1 MKIGRMK
8 KSSIFLAL
16 FIVLCD
22 RLLKILANKSLL
34 SGSIGVIHF
43 TRLHNYGATMGIFRG
58 DRFLLTGIGMV
69 VIVALGIVWFKFMSR
84 SVWFW
89 IGWALLMG
97 GAVGNLLDRVMYG
110 YVTDMLQVPFYP
122 AIFNVADV
130 AIRAGIVLV
139 LIGYW
144 SKSRENQ

>member
-1 MKIGRMK
+1 
-8 KSSIFLAL
+8 
-16 FIVLCD
+16 
-22 RLLKILANKSLL
+22 
-34 SGSIGVIHF
+34 
-43 TRLHNYGATMGIFRG
+43 MGIFRG
-58 DRFLLTGIGMV
+58 DRILLTGIGMV
-69 VIVALGIVWFKFMSR
+69 VIVALGIVWFKFISR
-84 SVWFW
+84 SIWFW

-110 YVTDMLQVPFYP
+110 YVTDMIQIPFYP

-144 SKSRENQ
+144 SSFRESKEKNTHLTP